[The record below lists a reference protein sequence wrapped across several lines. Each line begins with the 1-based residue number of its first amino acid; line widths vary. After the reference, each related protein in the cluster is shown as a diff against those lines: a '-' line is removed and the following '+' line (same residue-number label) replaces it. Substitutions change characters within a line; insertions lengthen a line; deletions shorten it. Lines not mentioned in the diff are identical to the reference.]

1 MRKTPSPSTGR
12 PPQRQSPPTLAVQGS
27 SPVGARSSPTMQKP
41 SPVLQKPKPSTVASR
56 RLSGGGLS
64 PLTAPGPGGARS
76 PGNIAASLVVRP
88 ASSTPPAEDE
98 PFVPEE
104 EEPSAEWRSGAT
116 QGDHLMMAK
125 AKRQSSGGGSPKVA
139 SLVMPTADSVVG
151 HPAGLV
157 GPAADDEEEFVPE
170 EEETSAEWRD
180 GATQGDHLMMA
191 KAKRQ
196 SGGAK
201 EFASLGIGM

>member
-1 MRKTPSPSTGR
+1 MVEDAAAAE
-12 PPQRQSPPTLAVQGS
+12 PPE
-27 SPVGARSSPTMQKP
+27 
-41 SPVLQKPKPSTVASR
+41 VAS
-56 RLSGGGLS
+56 GEVDGVD
-64 PLTAPGPGGARS
+64 GAAAA
-76 PGNIAASLVVRP
+76 IAAAEP
-88 ASSTPPAEDE
+88 AADPPAAAPAAAEPPAISEPPEVEDA
-98 PFVPEE
+98 
-104 EEPSAEWRSGAT
+104 SAEWRDGAT